1 MTSAAFLISFGALLG
16 KLNPFQTLIMALI
29 ESTIFVANAY
39 LGYKVLGTL
48 DIGTHCSKSSFF
60 VKKFN
65 FDCSRKIVVELFL
78 VKMLRLWTFLA
89 VTTSISREKLSKKF
103 GWKTRWNCWRFSI
116 FSCWQ
121 LWFPEKI
128 VKYC

>member
-1 MTSAAFLISFGALLG
+1 MTSAACLISFGALLG

-48 DIGTHCSKSSFF
+48 DIGTNCSKSSFF

-65 FDCSRKIVVELFL
+65 FDCPRKIVELFL
-78 VKMLRLWTFLA
+78 VKMLRFWTFLA
-89 VTTSISREKLSKKF
+89 VTTLISREKLSKTFWVEKLV
-103 GWKTRWNCWRFSI
+103 KM
-116 FSCWQ
+116 
-121 LWFPEKI
+121 LWFWTF
-128 VKYC
+128 

>member
-1 MTSAAFLISFGALLG
+1 MTSAACLISFGALLG

-65 FDCSRKIVVELFL
+65 FDCPRKIVVELF
-78 VKMLRLWTFLA
+78 FGENAA
-89 VTTSISREKLSKKF
+89 VLDF
-103 GWKTRWNCWRFSI
+103 
-116 FSCWQ
+116 FSCDN
-121 LWFPEKI
+121 FDFTRKI
-128 VKYC
+128 VKTFWVKNS